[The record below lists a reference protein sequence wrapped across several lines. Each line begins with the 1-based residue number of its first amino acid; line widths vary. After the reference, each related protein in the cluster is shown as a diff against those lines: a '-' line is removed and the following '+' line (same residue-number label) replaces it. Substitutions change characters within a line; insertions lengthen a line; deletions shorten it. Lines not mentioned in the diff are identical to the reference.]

1 MSKNITRLATI
12 SAVTFA
18 AMAPVA
24 GAYSIPTPPTTTH
37 QSGVAA
43 GASAKAGASSVS
55 GLTASGLA
63 SKGSVSFT
71 VTFPSAGT
79 MVCTI
84 LHSGTPLGTGSKS
97 STAAG
102 SATLTVTLTSSGK
115 TFLNSKS
122 KTSVTLTVACKFTPT
137 SGTPSTSTSVVK
149 TSVKVGSVTINPNKP
164 YGGLTGKKV
173 GPGGGYIKIPG
184 TKPPLYVGA
193 QGQIKTAKQAG
204 IK

>member
-63 SKGSVSFT
+63 SKGSVSFK
-71 VTFPSAGT
+71 VVFPSAGKIA
-79 MVCTI
+79 CTVKSAGKK
-84 LHSGTPLGTGSKS
+84 LGSGSTSL
-97 STAAG
+97 TAAG
-102 SATLTVTLTSSGK
+102 SKTLKVTFTSSGK
-115 TFLNSKS
+115 TILKNS
-122 KTSVTLTVACKFTPT
+122 TGSVTLKVSCTFTPK
-137 SGTPSTSTSVVK
+137 SGPATKSTTTVK
-149 TSVKVGSVTINPNKP
+149 TKP
-164 YGGLTGKKV
+164 
-173 GPGGGYIKIPG
+173 
-184 TKPPLYVGA
+184 
-193 QGQIKTAKQAG
+193 
-204 IK
+204 